1 MQRLTRIGNMAKKQ
15 RLSAD
20 TIAIAVAAEFAANEL
35 AGWLG
40 GTPAKILVLLGA
52 IVILLVL

>member
-1 MQRLTRIGNMAKKQ
+1 MAKKQ